1 MFDRPILFG
10 KFSLRQIISYFL
22 PLAVLAVILAVT
34 FYGLKK
40 HSQSWYFQDETDH
53 LTNGWMMWKY
63 NKGLYTDLSVN
74 HQPLPFLLGAL
85 ITKLIPYN
93 TLFLLV
99 ERIRVALFILMAS
112 WLFVL
117 TWRFRWRG
125 LFVSAILA
133 STSYLFFGWYLLGET
148 LAAPALALSL
158 GLLIEKIFKQKSD
171 DHLGLKKKLSWV
183 DPALFALASAW
194 ITMSL
199 SPLWP
204 YVFISGLA
212 YAWYSDKEQK
222 ISLAS
227 TYIILLSFVFIIVS
241 PIGWYKESI
250 RNVMKYVVDIH
261 GAKTWQDSFTAYTYP
276 FQAFLHAETSLGK
289 FFIWQNVLIVLG
301 VIFALKSNKS
311 KLSDWSKWLLLFI
324 LVLSLNNR
332 VFVFPTMFYTGFH
345 LYPFIAAWGMLIA
358 QFLLWSWSKSKKTWL
373 MLIYFIIPVILIGQI
388 SPWILEKKNKLEE
401 HFIGYGDFQST
412 ADIIKVLKEPTDT
425 LLTGPDGAGYIN
437 IIADV
442 PIAGKE
448 LFHLPWAWRSPEI
461 RANYQTML
469 MNNPPTYVLFDPDSE
484 NGFHEA
490 IKPKLDRE
498 YTRLKRLDGRET
510 KIMVRTEKLQNLTE
524 EQKQKMIDLYF
535 MTPQQLIDTKDAE
548 KI

>member
-1 MFDRPILFG
+1 MLDRQFIFG

-22 PLAVLAVILAVT
+22 PLVALGVLLVAI

-53 LTNGWMMWKY
+53 LTMGWMMWKY
-63 NKGLYTDLSVN
+63 GKGLYTDLSVN
-74 HQPLPFLLGAL
+74 HQPLPFLIGAL
-85 ITKLIPYN
+85 ITKLLPYN

-99 ERIRVALFILMAS
+99 ERIRVALFILMAA
-112 WLFVL
+112 WMFVL

-125 LFVSAILA
+125 LFVSALMGA
-133 STSYLFFGWYLLGET
+133 TSYLFFGWHLLGET

-158 GLLIEKIFKQKSD
+158 GLLIEKVFKNKSH
-171 DHLGLKKKLSWV
+171 DHLGLKRKLSWV

-204 YVFISGLA
+204 YVLISGLV
-212 YAWYSDKEQK
+212 YAWLSDREQK

-227 TYIILLSFVFIIVS
+227 AYIILLSFVFIIVS

-250 RNVMKYVVDIH
+250 VNVAKYVVDIH
-261 GAKTWQDSFTAYTYP
+261 GAKNWQDSFIAHTYP
-276 FQAFLHAETSLGK
+276 FQAFFHLETSLGK
-289 FFIWQNVLIVLG
+289 FFIWQNILIIIGTV
-301 VIFALKSNKS
+301 FALISKKS
-311 KLSDWSKWLLLFI
+311 KVYDWLKWLILGLF
-324 LVLSLNNR
+324 VLSLNNR
-332 VFVFPTMFYTGFH
+332 VFIFPTMFYSGFH
-345 LYPFIAAWGMLIA
+345 LYPFIAAWGMLVA
-358 QFLLWSWSKSKKTWL
+358 QFIFWAWSKSKKTWL
-373 MLIYFIIPVILIGQI
+373 LLVLFGISTILVGQI
-388 SPWILEKKNKLEE
+388 SPWILEKKDKLSE
-401 HFIGYGDFQST
+401 HFIGYGDFQSS
-412 ADIIKVLKEPTDT
+412 ADIIRVLKEPTDT

-461 RANYQTML
+461 RASYHTML

-490 IKPKLDRE
+490 IKPYLDSD

-510 KIMVRTEKLQNLTE
+510 KIKVRTEKLTNLTD

-535 MTPQQLIDTKDAE
+535 MTPQQLIDTINDE
-548 KI
+548 RI